1 MDKRQLLGSKTAKGG
16 FENEDDI
23 AEKFNNYKLDIIFIV
38 KIIGYSPKKSL

>member
-23 AEKFNNYKLDIIFIV
+23 AEK
-38 KIIGYSPKKSL
+38 GYVLLSVF